1 MFHQK
6 KKSIKKRMTNVAIKK
21 AKTKSNKKER
31 LRNKKE
37 LSEMIKKDKKIKI
50 KKR

>member
-1 MFHQK
+1 
-6 KKSIKKRMTNVAIKK
+6 MTNVAIKK
-21 AKTKSNKKER
+21 AKTKSKNKKER

-37 LSEMIKKDKKIKI
+37 LSEMIKKDKKIKT